1 MRKIGLPTGRKAPP
15 VSLFPLRCAFAGA
28 LLAACGGSDAPA
40 ADASSPEDAS
50 AELDAARDTSPADA
64 GTRDGSAPSDACTG
78 SCAPDA
84 SGDAASGDAATATDA
99 EAPLVFV
106 PSYGPC
112 PAPLSCDPLMAVIA
126 RPLILAAYPDAP
138 TDVSA
143 CVLPDQA
150 IPVVPACYEE
160 GPCEIRGQV
169 GICLG
174 RKPPETRTGYCLKP
188 CR

>member
-1 MRKIGLPTGRKAPP
+1 MVRKGSSP
-15 VSLFPLRCAFAGA
+15 VSLSPSRLAFASVF
-28 LLAACGGSDAPA
+28 LLACGGSDATATDASSA
-40 ADASSPEDAS
+40 ADASSERDAAPALQLDAGPRDAGTPVDACVGCIPDAS
-50 AELDAARDTSPADA
+50 ASDAAVDDSE
-64 GTRDGSAPSDACTG
+64 AP
-78 SCAPDA
+78 
-84 SGDAASGDAATATDA
+84 DA

-112 PAPLSCDPLMAVIA
+112 PAPLSCDPFIAFIA
-126 RPLILAAYPDAP
+126 RPLLLEAYPDAP
-138 TDVSA
+138 SDVSA
-143 CVLPDQA
+143 CVPPNLAVPA
-150 IPVVPACYEE
+150 VPACYEE